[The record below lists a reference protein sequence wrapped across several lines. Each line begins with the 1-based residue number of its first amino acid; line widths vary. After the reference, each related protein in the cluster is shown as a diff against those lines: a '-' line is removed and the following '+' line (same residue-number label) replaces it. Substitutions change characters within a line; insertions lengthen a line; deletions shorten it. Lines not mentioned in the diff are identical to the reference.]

1 MCLAVPGK
9 LVSILSNDEAT
20 ADLGG
25 IQKNVNV
32 SLIADPK
39 PGDWVIIHVG
49 FALQRIN
56 EEEARATLA
65 LLADA
70 AKSGDAAQDSSAEAA
85 A

>member
-9 LVSILSNDEAT
+9 LVSILSSDEAT

-70 AKSGDAAQDSSAEAA
+70 ANSGDAAQEPSAEAA

>member
-9 LVSILSNDEAT
+9 LVRILSNDEAT

-70 AKSGDAAQDSSAEAA
+70 ANSGDAAQEPSAEAA

>member
-9 LVSILSNDEAT
+9 LVRILSNDEAT

>member
-70 AKSGDAAQDSSAEAA
+70 ANSGDAAQEPSAEAA

>member
-9 LVSILSNDEAT
+9 LVSILSSDEAT

-32 SLIADPK
+32 SLISDPK

-70 AKSGDAAQDSSAEAA
+70 AKTGAAAQDPSAEASA
-85 A
+85 

>member
-9 LVSILSNDEAT
+9 LVRILSNDEAT

-25 IQKNVNV
+25 IQTNVNV

-39 PGDWVIIHVG
+39 PGDWVIILVG

-70 AKSGDAAQDSSAEAA
+70 AKSGDAAQDPAAEAA

>member
-9 LVSILSNDEAT
+9 LVSILSSDEAT

-39 PGDWVIIHVG
+39 PG
-49 FALQRIN
+49 
-56 EEEARATLA
+56 
-65 LLADA
+65 
-70 AKSGDAAQDSSAEAA
+70 
-85 A
+85 